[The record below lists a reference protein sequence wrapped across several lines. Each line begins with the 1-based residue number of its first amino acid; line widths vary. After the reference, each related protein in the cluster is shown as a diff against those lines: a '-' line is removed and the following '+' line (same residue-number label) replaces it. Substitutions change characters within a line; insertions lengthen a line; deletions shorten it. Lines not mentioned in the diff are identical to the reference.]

1 MQDHLDDLGDPQ
13 DLLGPLL
20 PRFDQLGLSDI
31 AQRLRAVLGETPE
44 AESESRTSPTRREI
58 PPDLSPAD
66 LASLSE
72 AAAALGLR
80 SVNTVLV
87 LVDTG
92 RLEGFAA
99 AHGEGAEGGLMVSR
113 RSIASYLESPSL
125 ATQRRVEEQLWAM
138 LSGADAAE
146 G

>member
-44 AESESRTSPTRREI
+44 SEAESEAESPTSPARREI
-58 PPDLSPAD
+58 PADLSPAD

-72 AAAALGLR
+72 AAALLGLR
-80 SVNTVLV
+80 SVNTVLA

-99 AHGEGAEGGLMVSR
+99 ALSDGGVLISR
-113 RSIASYLESPSL
+113 RSIAGYLESPSL
-125 ATQRRVEEQLWAM
+125 ATQRRVEEQLWSV
-138 LSGADAAE
+138 LSGSE
-146 G
+146 E